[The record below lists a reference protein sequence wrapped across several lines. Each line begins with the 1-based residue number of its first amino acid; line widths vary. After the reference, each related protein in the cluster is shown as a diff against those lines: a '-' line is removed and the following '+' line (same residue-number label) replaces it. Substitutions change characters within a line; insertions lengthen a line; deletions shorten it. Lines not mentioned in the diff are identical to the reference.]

1 VRAAVDVFERAASDP
16 TAELFNTARERSLLP
31 YFRPAGSA
39 VAPRVEVDGEPR
51 LMLASAN
58 YLGLAD
64 HPAVIAGARDALER
78 YGGSTTGSRLLNGT
92 LDLHEELE
100 AEIADWLQTED
111 ALVFSTGYQANVG
124 AISALVGP
132 GDTVVVDSSDHAS
145 IIDGSVLSRAKMRA
159 FKHDRLDL
167 LEETLDLAVR
177 DGGGVLVVVD
187 GVFSMSGGVA
197 RVPEIARLC
206 AERGARLLVDEAHGT
221 GVLGERG
228 TGASELFGVE
238 DRVDLRMG
246 ALSKALGAAGGFI
259 AGPRPVIDYLRV
271 TARALLFTTSGVP
284 AALGAALAAV
294 RLRRSE
300 EGRERAAATL
310 ANAIFFRDAL
320 ERAGFSV
327 PPLVDVPSGERLVPP
342 IVPVFVGDDATA
354 ITMWRDLYDNG
365 IHTSV
370 ALYPAVA
377 RGRALLR
384 SCVMATHAR
393 EDLERAVGAFERAAA
408 APVNP
413 ELERV

>member
-1 VRAAVDVFERAASDP
+1 MRAAVDVFERAASNP
-16 TAELFNTARERSLLP
+16 TVALFNAARERSLLP

-39 VAPRVEVDGEPR
+39 CAPTVEVDGEPR

-64 HPAVIAGARDALER
+64 HPAVIAGAREALER

-92 LDLHEELE
+92 LDLHERLE
-100 AEIADWLQTED
+100 AEIADWFGSED

-145 IIDGSVLSRAKMRA
+145 IIDGCVLSRAKMRA
-159 FKHDRLDL
+159 FKHERLDL

-187 GVFSMSGGVA
+187 GVFSMSGGIA
-197 RVPEIARLC
+197 PMPEIARLC
-206 AERGARLLVDEAHGT
+206 RERGARLLVDEAHGT
-221 GVLGERG
+221 AVLGERG

-238 DRVDLRMG
+238 DQVDLRMG
-246 ALSKALGAAGGFI
+246 ALSKGLAAAGGFI
-259 AGPRPVIDYLRV
+259 AGPRAVIDYLRV

-284 AALGAALAAV
+284 AALGAALAAI
-294 RLRRSE
+294 RLRRSD
-300 EGRERAAATL
+300 EGRERAASTL
-310 ANAIFFRDAL
+310 ANAVFLRNALDA
-320 ERAGFSV
+320 AGFKV
-327 PPLVDVPSGERLVPP
+327 PPLVDVPAGERVVPP
-342 IVPVFVGDDATA
+342 IVPVFIGDDATA
-354 ITMWRDLYDNG
+354 ITMWRELYEHG

-370 ALYPAVA
+370 ALYPAVP

-384 SCVMATHAR
+384 NCVMATHTR
-393 EDLERAVGAFERAAA
+393 EQLGGAVEAFERAAA
-408 APVNP
+408 APVTP